1 MRNMRWLSLCVLPLA
16 FLTGAC
22 DEKLSDLTGPTPN
35 LQPTFTSIQ
44 REIFNTQ
51 DSSGRLACVQCHTN
65 VGRTPA
71 AGLNLVEGA
80 AYAALV
86 GRPSG
91 QKPGAVLVIPGD
103 PDRSYIVNKLEGA
116 PDIVQ
121 LRMPR
126 NNGPFLTEGQ
136 MAVIRRW
143 IAQGAD
149 NN

>member
-1 MRNMRWLSLCVLPLA
+1 MRLLRLLACVLPVTAMLA
-16 FLTGAC
+16 GC
-22 DEKLSDLTGPTPN
+22 DENLSDLTGPTPN
-35 LQPTFTSIQ
+35 LRPTLASIQ

-51 DSSGRLACVQCHTN
+51 DSSGRLSCIQCHTN

-80 AYAALV
+80 SFAALV
-86 GRPSG
+86 GRPSV
-91 QKPGAVLVIPGD
+91 QKPGETLVIPGD
-103 PDRSYIVNKLEGA
+103 PDNSYLVKKLDGAAGIVG
-116 PDIVQ
+116 

-136 MAVIRRW
+136 MLVIRRW
-143 IAQGAD
+143 IREGAA

>member
-1 MRNMRWLSLCVLPLA
+1 MRNMRWLSLCALPLA
-16 FLTGAC
+16 LLSGAC

-65 VGRTPA
+65 AGRTPA
-71 AGLNLVEGA
+71 AGLNLIEGT
-80 AYAALV
+80 AYASLV
-86 GRPSG
+86 GRPSAGSPG
-91 QKPGAVLVIPGD
+91 QTFVIPGD
-103 PDRSYIVNKLEGA
+103 PDNSYLVKKLEGA
-116 PDIVQ
+116 PSIVG

-126 NNGPFLTEGQ
+126 NAGPFLTEGQ
-136 MAVIRRW
+136 MLVIRRW
-143 IAQGAD
+143 IKDGAA